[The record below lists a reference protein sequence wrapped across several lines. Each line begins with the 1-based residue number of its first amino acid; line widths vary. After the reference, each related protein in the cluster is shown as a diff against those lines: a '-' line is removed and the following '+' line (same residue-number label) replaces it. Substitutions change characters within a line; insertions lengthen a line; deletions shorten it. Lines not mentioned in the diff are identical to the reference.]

1 MKSVPQGAGNSK
13 LRGKLSRS
21 MSCGCCVMENWKWR
35 ERVKEANKE
44 IYSVFKEFE
53 SKSSAIMGSNP
64 NLRVNRE

>member
-21 MSCGCCVMENWKWR
+21 MSCVMENWKWR

-44 IYSVFKEFE
+44 IHPV
-53 SKSSAIMGSNP
+53 
-64 NLRVNRE
+64 LRI